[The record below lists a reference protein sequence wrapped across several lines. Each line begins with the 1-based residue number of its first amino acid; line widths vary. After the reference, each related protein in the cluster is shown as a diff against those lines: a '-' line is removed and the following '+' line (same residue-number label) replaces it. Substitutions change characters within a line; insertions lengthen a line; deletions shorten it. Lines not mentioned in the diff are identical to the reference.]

1 MSNAPTSTAKKFPWI
16 STGIVILLGF
26 VFLGFFYLAVSNE
39 PDYMPSQQKKKAAEA
54 EIAMP
59 ASHGN
64 MSAEEHA
71 KLEAA
76 EQHTAP
82 TSHAGH

>member
-71 KLEAA
+71 KLEVEATP
-76 EQHTAP
+76 TANN
-82 TSHAGH
+82 SHSGH

>member
-1 MSNAPTSTAKKFPWI
+1 MSNAPTSTAKNFPWI

-71 KLEAA
+71 KLEAEA
-76 EQHTAP
+76 AP
-82 TSHAGH
+82 TANNSHSGH